1 MSTLIFLYG
10 EDSYRLHKRL
20 QQLREEIGAGDFNV
34 SQIDAQENWDSNRF
48 ENELTAVGFFGGSRL
63 VIVKN
68 LLATKDVD
76 AEKVIGLL
84 SVSPPPIGGVPQ
96 KAGKVSREQRDSST
110 AVGMTSGSEVT
121 VIIVETV
128 MPDKRIKLYKWLQ
141 KNAGAEEFSKLSGS
155 EWIKFASGLITESK
169 IKISGSARQRLMGET
184 EGDSWQLVNVL
195 DQLSLWRADTDNHP
209 LQIDDI
215 NLFVRRK
222 LRGNSFQLLDAI
234 NRGQTE
240 VVTHHLKDLWAQG
253 EAPLRVLGAIVYQY
267 RQLVLAKAALEEGL
281 NNYQI
286 IRELKIPPFVAQKV
300 GALAR
305 ATDWSTI
312 KEIYNHIA
320 QIDEQIKSGKI
331 EPEAGIEILIYN
343 LLQIHQK
350 SSQKISLSGSSSL

>member
-1 MSTLIFLYG
+1 M
-10 EDSYRLHKRL
+10 HKRL

-76 AEKVIGLL
+76 AEKVIELLGNLHPNIRPRRTSLGLA
-84 SVSPPPIGGVPQ
+84 PENDAKVP
-96 KAGKVSREQRDSST
+96 RERRDSSA

-121 VIIVETV
+121 VIIVETM
-128 MPDKRIKLYKWLQ
+128 MPDKRTKLYKWLQ

-155 EWIKFASGLITESK
+155 EWIKFASGLIAESK
-169 IKISGSARQRLMGET
+169 IKISGSARQRLFSET

-195 DQLSLWRADTDNHP
+195 DQLSLWRAATDNHP
-209 LQIDDI
+209 LEIDDI

-267 RQLVLAKAALEEGL
+267 RQLVLIKAALEEGL

-305 ATDWSTI
+305 TTDWSTI
-312 KEIYNHIA
+312 KEIYNHIT

-343 LLQIHQK
+343 LLQIHR
-350 SSQKISLSGSSSL
+350 SSRENISTKNQASNIKQIIIL